1 MICPKCESKL
11 KNDVKYCPRCGY
23 LFNSNDVN
31 FYSEVFNTKL
41 VDIYYPDKSKRIY
54 SNISIPYLLFG
65 YFYAAY
71 MKMYKCAF
79 ITFFIQFF
87 FILIIIYFEKV
98 VFASYGFMFYS
109 IFFLLV
115 GCVLIYIYYS
125 INFDKLL
132 LEKRKNKVREIIRLN
147 YDKSFDELQQIVIK
161 DSKRSVIGLAVS
173 ILITFLLFMLVFS

>member
-41 VDIYYPDKSKRIY
+41 LDVYYPNKSKRVY

-71 MKMYKCAF
+71 MKMYKCA
-79 ITFFIQFF
+79 IVTFFAQMFFF
-87 FILIIIYFEKV
+87 FILIYFEKL

-115 GCVLIYIYYS
+115 GCILIYVYYS

-132 LEKRKNKVREIIRLN
+132 LEKRKNKIRTILRLN
-147 YDKSFDELQQIVIK
+147 YDKPYDEIKEIIIK
-161 DSKRSVIGLAVS
+161 DSKNSKTGLIFS
-173 ILITFLLFMLVFS
+173 IVVTVMLLVLLFS